1 MSLPPF
7 RPAFG
12 FSNAHAQT
20 IWPSKFRRLK
30 HLPVVQAAWPR
41 PAPAGGVVDMVL
53 RPFKPNRPGVL
64 LLHGLEGSG
73 QSTYLR
79 GMMAALDQ
87 ANFNVAAL
95 EFHSCGPSP
104 PSSAQLYHSGRTDE
118 IEFALERLRTLWQGL
133 PIAACGFS
141 LGGNALLK
149 YLGER
154 SDDVALAAAVAIS
167 VPFDLA
173 ACARTLDGPGFF
185 AKTYRNY
192 FLRSLRRKA
201 AEVAARFPVPFTEA
215 QVNACRTLRAYD
227 DLITA
232 PLFGFAD
239 AEDYWSQ
246 NSSAAFIP
254 AIRRPTLLLSSA
266 DDPFIPESAIP
277 REAIAQN
284 HWAQLVVSPTGGHA
298 GFLHGPPWNL
308 RYWSESAALA
318 FLQQQLNTSL

>member
-1 MSLPPF
+1 MNAPSF

-12 FSNAHAQT
+12 FANAHAQT
-20 IWPSKFRRLK
+20 IWPSKFRRVK

-41 PAPAGGVVDMVL
+41 QNGGVVDVVL
-53 RPFKPNRPGVL
+53 RPYKLGRPGVL
-64 LLHGLEGSG
+64 LLHGLEGSA
-73 QSTYLR
+73 QSNYLR
-79 GMMAALDQ
+79 GMMAAVDK
-87 ANFNVAAL
+87 AGYNVAAL

-118 IEFALERLRTLWQGL
+118 IAFVVTQVRSLWKDAPL
-133 PIAACGFS
+133 AACGFS

-149 YLGER
+149 YLGEGH
-154 SDDVALAAAVAIS
+154 DDVPLAAAVAIS

-173 ACARTLDGPGFF
+173 ACARSLDGPGFF
-185 AKTYRNY
+185 AKTYRKH
-192 FLRSLRRKA
+192 FLKSLRRKA
-201 AEVAARFPVPFTEA
+201 VAVAARFPVPFSAA
-215 QVNACRTLRAYD
+215 QVNACHTLRAFD
-227 DLITA
+227 DLVTA

-239 AEDYWSQ
+239 AEDYWAR

-254 AIRRPTLLLSSA
+254 AIRRPTLLLSAS

-277 REAIAQN
+277 REAIALN
-284 HWAQLVVSPTGGHA
+284 SHIQLVLSPQGGHA

-318 FLQQQLNTSL
+318 FLQQQLGL